1 MNKNSL
7 FTKAIAG
14 LLAVLMVFGTLV
26 SLRGLSVVNAEAKA
40 ELAQTRGDNDSDNNG
55 TTQPDHRVY
64 STQHFLGEVHLQQK
78 TVKVG
83 YWGGWGGYTWYP
95 PEYASE
101 LSTAAIYT
109 DTYVGHIFNRA
120 EDEDASES
128 QVVFYAQ
135 DQYWNPGAKLQ
146 TSGGVYAA
154 YTDLL
159 GREDWTV
166 DESEPRSFYNNSGYE
181 AMGNYGANK
190 HWWLDTG
197 TYFEP
202 TEDGQNLWDLIEK
215 IIYLYQQEDSTGH
228 MHNWF
233 RANVYNLMRTEAH
246 NSTNLGTLTGGGIQV
261 GQDVQYDGNNKVVNV
276 IGMDLEKAWAD
287 GNIEYAKL
295 TSIHD
300 EYVNEAPEGHPEDE
314 EYVSGSKPLPNSRDE
329 ALLDQMMIAL
339 YQIAI
344 YDLVAGRYYPDNT
357 TSPSNYH
364 HSYKMIGNQLEPGTD
379 NLVARREGTRDNLGE
394 GRGRG
399 SYIRMM
405 VNELLRHASQDEINI
420 GNFEIKYSMPD
431 NSRILEDDSTNRYRY
446 KGVFVPGAPVG
457 EPSVGKASVDKDAYL
472 TANGTY
478 NIELYVKSDSSATTV
493 DGKAMDGTTVIKD
506 ELSDKFEFINGTP
519 EFEYKLIDPNGN
531 VIDLP
536 NGVTITPTVNGSKVE
551 FTGFP
556 FNEYPNYELV
566 ITIKNIVA
574 KDNTDGF
581 GNENI
586 STNANT
592 GTVPGVYS
600 QGGNTPGKDGMDNEL
615 KFPERKV
622 SIRYR
627 YVIYDFGLEMKD
639 DVHFNEFFNDENMHA
654 HHATETPIEKIL
666 TVDYMFGKVNTNPY
680 SNVYPYAGARI
691 MNDETGKEEK
701 YAEGGYHHFTFGFN
715 ETAEGTRGYFQ
726 PNEISHRDW
735 NASAL
740 LQLEQHD
747 SSAWEGSYTRN
758 RYASPKYEWCT
769 IRFIPA
775 TNVLYE
781 ADQNYNATTN
791 TSDFAEF
798 HNGGISGG
806 TAWSCE
812 GTPKPDAHQEHYND
826 RYGYDANY
834 NGQLNKDSNGSA
846 MKVVVTEDLYVDVRD
861 KGAKWPSMNFD
872 FTGSGFSFST
882 RCGIDTGIFVIDV
895 VPKGENQ
902 FYNSG
907 DANTYKHT
915 LINTR
920 YYGGSGYEANDN
932 VIVKSSLLHQ
942 VPVIRITDL
951 AYGNYTV
958 YITPVYLPA
967 WADVPNPDGTDANVG
982 TKGAETVDL
991 NKLPGFE
998 KAGYTVTELFPEPEQ
1013 TKGGYIHLSS
1023 FTCYIDTI
1031 RVYHPRGQEYIEEA
1045 IDDQEAY
1052 YATNELNNRYVEVR
1066 KLLISA
1072 IDSLMNNTSHD
1083 GMLGGA
1089 MFIDYGP
1096 QITVN
1101 GKPQYINGDDFD
1113 PKNPD
1118 TFTIDHYKFY
1128 GPNNELYLNQNGSYS
1143 FSLSNPK
1150 DVTNL
1155 HLSMKVTGAAT
1166 DGKVEILLL
1175 TEDRTGGLGNIDEG
1189 KNVIKSYVVE
1199 VKSATEMYYDIAL
1212 VSEGTDLSNLKAVA
1226 IRNTSDADAIISIM
1240 NIKIVHKNGV
1250 TAPKSVTDP
1259 DIVTT
1264 LETAEFANVIGFGI
1278 KGDVNG
1284 DRSVNMMDAIMLI
1297 RGALGGESLG
1307 ISATFCAD
1315 VDGNGTID
1323 MVDALNTMRLALE
1336 N

>member
-1 MNKNSL
+1 MNKNSI

-26 SLRGLSVVNAEAKA
+26 SLRGLSVVKAEAKA
-40 ELAQTRGDNDSDNNG
+40 EPKAESEGTRSGGTLIGPQLPGDDGIDFRIDTESGFYTIYEIPHSYVTYYKYVQVPFYGWDYKLQSEVGWFDNAAVDVGAASTFLSYGSDVSDYELTNGHETGSNPKQLVFHAQDEYWEAGAKTHEGGKRIPYTSPCAENMQDWLDDEAINHLPNGNGLFANKTTANQNYWISGLTGEQIWDRVRVLLYMSDPTRSEEAQALYDELYTFING
-55 TTQPDHRVY
+55 TIFPEMKNETFRYTGVTTGSTDGVGCLIRVGNGY
-64 STQHFLGEVHLQQK
+64 LGANVTTQHEVLGEGKDAKPVDRLIVDWKNEIDQD
-78 TVKVG
+78 TT
-83 YWGGWGGYTWYP
+83 Y
-95 PEYASE
+95 E
-101 LSTAAIYT
+101 LFYQLLIQHAILA
-109 DTYVGHIFNRA
+109 F
-120 EDEDASES
+120 
-128 QVVFYAQ
+128 
-135 DQYWNPGAKLQ
+135 
-146 TSGGVYAA
+146 TSGGYYDPNNTGDPNNQVSGWNMGQGPDGHSRVERARMTNWGTPYA
-154 YTDLL
+154 TD
-159 GREDWTV
+159 EHDQ
-166 DESEPRSFYNNSGYE
+166 NSGYVRRIV
-181 AMGNYGANK
+181 NK
-190 HWWLDTG
+190 
-197 TYFEP
+197 
-202 TEDGQNLWDLIEK
+202 
-215 IIYLYQQEDSTGH
+215 
-228 MHNWF
+228 
-233 RANVYNLMRTEAH
+233 
-246 NSTNLGTLTGGGIQV
+246 
-261 GQDVQYDGNNKVVNV
+261 
-276 IGMDLEKAWAD
+276 
-287 GNIEYAKL
+287 
-295 TSIHD
+295 
-300 EYVNEAPEGHPEDE
+300 
-314 EYVSGSKPLPNSRDE
+314 
-329 ALLDQMMIAL
+329 
-339 YQIAI
+339 
-344 YDLVAGRYYPDNT
+344 LVAMAENVDNINAAKNDEDFSFCYLTYDKEKNNRPDMN
-357 TSPSNYH
+357 PDDMYH
-364 HSYKMIGNQLEPGTD
+364 YQGYFL
-379 NLVARREGTRDNLGE
+379 A
-394 GRGRG
+394 
-399 SYIRMM
+399 
-405 VNELLRHASQDEINI
+405 
-420 GNFEIKYSMPD
+420 
-431 NSRILEDDSTNRYRY
+431 
-446 KGVFVPGAPVG
+446 GAPVG
-457 EPSVGKASVDKDAYL
+457 ESPVGEASVDKDAYL
-472 TANGTY
+472 TENGTY
-478 NIELYVKSDSSATTV
+478 NIELYVKSNSSATTV
-493 DGKAMDGTTVIKD
+493 DGKTMDGTTVIKD
-506 ELSDKFEFINGTP
+506 ELSDKFKFNGTP

-531 VIDLP
+531 VIKLP
-536 NGVTITPTVNGSKVE
+536 DGVTITSTVNGSKVE

-586 STNANT
+586 STNADT

-600 QGGNTPGKDGMDNEL
+600 EGGNTPGKDGMDNEL

-654 HHATETPIEKIL
+654 HHAQETPIEKIL

-680 SNVYPYAGARI
+680 SKVYPYDGARI
-691 MNDETGKEEK
+691 MNDETGAEET
-701 YAEGGYHHFTFGFN
+701 YTEGGYHHFTFGFN
-715 ETAEGTRGYFQ
+715 ETADGTRGYFQ

-740 LQLEQHD
+740 LQLQHD

-758 RYASPKYEWCT
+758 RYANPKYEWCT

-781 ADQNYNATTN
+781 ADQNYNSTTN

-834 NGQLNKDSNGSA
+834 NGQLNQDSNGSA

-1189 KNVIKSYVVE
+1189 KNVIKSYVVS

-1226 IRNTSDADAIISIM
+1226 IKNTSLGDDAIISIM